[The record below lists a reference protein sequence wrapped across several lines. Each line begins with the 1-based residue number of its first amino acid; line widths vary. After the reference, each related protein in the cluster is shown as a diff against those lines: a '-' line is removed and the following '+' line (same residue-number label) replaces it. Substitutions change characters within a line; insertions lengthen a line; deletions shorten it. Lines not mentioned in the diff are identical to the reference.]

1 MGPEDSVS
9 QIATSQGAPSTT
21 SSKLL
26 ARQFDL
32 YRRRAALRAIHV
44 SDLAWAEA
52 KEDAAAAVETDA
64 AARLRIGEAKLEAE
78 EKYIARLKV
87 AHQWEFRVDMNK
99 NGLICV
105 TILEKSET

>member
-1 MGPEDSVS
+1 MNEALSDPVKTCPPEAEVGPEDSVS

-44 SDLAWAEA
+44 SDLARAET

-64 AARLRIGEAKLEAE
+64 AARL
-78 EKYIARLKV
+78 
-87 AHQWEFRVDMNK
+87 
-99 NGLICV
+99 
-105 TILEKSET
+105 